1 MNPAKREIE
10 RNPDRITKILGKQA
24 ERLNFDGIEFPVNLK
39 DIEKFERLSPE
50 FKVNVFGYEAGC
62 GVFPLRTSKFKG
74 EKKLIR
80 LLENKHYC
88 LVKNFSRLVSMQIS
102 KHHGVMEICDWCLN
116 HFPNEKTLEKH
127 QEYC

>member
-1 MNPAKREIE
+1 LNPAKREIE

-62 GVFPLRTSKFKG
+62 GVFPLRTSKFKR